1 MGVSTYALFPRLRV
15 FFSLKVCHLVF
26 FFAFTLNCLKGP
38 LFNGNYIISTLY
50 QPGFRVQRPKFQ
62 ELLLN
67 LEVRK
72 KSLKDF
78 CPNFVVDK

>member
-15 FFSLKVCHLVF
+15 FFSPQGMSSSF

-38 LFNGNYIISTLY
+38 LFNEIDVIATLY
-50 QPGFRVQRPKFQ
+50 QGFRVQRLKFQ

-67 LEVRK
+67 SEVRK

-78 CPNFVVDK
+78 CPNFVGSK